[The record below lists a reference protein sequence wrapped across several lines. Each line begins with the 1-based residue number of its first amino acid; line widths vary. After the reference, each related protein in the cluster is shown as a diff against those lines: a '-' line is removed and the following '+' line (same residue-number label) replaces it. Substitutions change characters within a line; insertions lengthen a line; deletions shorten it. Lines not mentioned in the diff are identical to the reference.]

1 MSDDIRRKKKK
12 QTKNKTK
19 AEDAE
24 ETKPA
29 FVIEEK
35 IAKVSKK
42 TAKEDSESKPVPAP
56 AKSVSIEKRPE
67 QSTANV
73 FSKLVFFVSILG
85 NSKML
90 LSFTDVLDNMFR
102 ITGFIGVAVLTSTG
116 QMAPLQTPA
125 LASLGT
131 ASLLPNLQNIDLD
144 LGAVERLVTDLR
156 TRLPT
161 SDDVAATLEEMF
173 VMIKSYVNAMMTGD
187 DTNAEKSIVTK
198 SESEDTHSKDISH
211 GDDTIEVRNV
221 KQTESSEDEG
231 EK

>member
-1 MSDDIRRKKKK
+1 
-12 QTKNKTK
+12 
-19 AEDAE
+19 
-24 ETKPA
+24 
-29 FVIEEK
+29 
-35 IAKVSKK
+35 
-42 TAKEDSESKPVPAP
+42 
-56 AKSVSIEKRPE
+56 
-67 QSTANV
+67 
-73 FSKLVFFVSILG
+73 
-85 NSKML
+85 
-90 LSFTDVLDNMFR
+90 MFR

-116 QMAPLQTPA
+116 QMTPLQTPA

-161 SDDVAATLEEMF
+161 SDNVAATLEEMF

-198 SESEDTHSKDISH
+198 TESEDTHSKDISH

>member
-1 MSDDIRRKKKK
+1 
-12 QTKNKTK
+12 
-19 AEDAE
+19 
-24 ETKPA
+24 
-29 FVIEEK
+29 
-35 IAKVSKK
+35 
-42 TAKEDSESKPVPAP
+42 
-56 AKSVSIEKRPE
+56 
-67 QSTANV
+67 
-73 FSKLVFFVSILG
+73 
-85 NSKML
+85 
-90 LSFTDVLDNMFR
+90 MFR

-116 QMAPLQTPA
+116 QMTPLQAPA

-161 SDDVAATLEEMF
+161 SDEVAATLEELL
-173 VMIKSYVNAMMTGD
+173 VMSRSYVNTMTGD

-198 SESEDTHSKDISH
+198 TESEDTHSKDVSH
-211 GDDTIEVRNV
+211 ADDNIEVRNV

>member
-42 TAKEDSESKPVPAP
+42 TAKEDSESKPAP
-56 AKSVSIEKRPE
+56 AKSVSAEKKPG

-85 NSKML
+85 
-90 LSFTDVLDNMFR
+90 R
-102 ITGFIGVAVLTSTG
+102 
-116 QMAPLQTPA
+116 
-125 LASLGT
+125 
-131 ASLLPNLQNIDLD
+131 
-144 LGAVERLVTDLR
+144 
-156 TRLPT
+156 
-161 SDDVAATLEEMF
+161 
-173 VMIKSYVNAMMTGD
+173 
-187 DTNAEKSIVTK
+187 
-198 SESEDTHSKDISH
+198 
-211 GDDTIEVRNV
+211 
-221 KQTESSEDEG
+221 
-231 EK
+231 

>member
-1 MSDDIRRKKKK
+1 
-12 QTKNKTK
+12 
-19 AEDAE
+19 
-24 ETKPA
+24 
-29 FVIEEK
+29 
-35 IAKVSKK
+35 
-42 TAKEDSESKPVPAP
+42 
-56 AKSVSIEKRPE
+56 
-67 QSTANV
+67 
-73 FSKLVFFVSILG
+73 
-85 NSKML
+85 
-90 LSFTDVLDNMFR
+90 MFR

-116 QMAPLQTPA
+116 QMTPLQTPA

-173 VMIKSYVNAMMTGD
+173 VMIKSYVNAMTCD

-198 SESEDTHSKDISH
+198 TESEDTHSKDISH